1 MEAFKGQTYRSLD
14 AIQITGN
21 IKLRKIFTT
30 NNLLIETDTK
40 EEQNFI
46 NLLPRN
52 FSFPVEVFNCS
63 YFVKFSKN
71 VNVSP

>member
-1 MEAFKGQTYRSLD
+1 LKEGTWLHFVIDLYSFMEAFKGQTYRSLD

-30 NNLLIETDTK
+30 NNLVIDTDDK
-40 EEQNFI
+40 EQQHHI

-52 FSFPVEVFNCS
+52 FCFPS
-63 YFVKFSKN
+63 
-71 VNVSP
+71 